1 MRNVLLVLAAVLT
14 AATVQAT
21 TYTYDAYVTP
31 GTLPQNI
38 PSSPWTSVGADGS
51 DTETASG
58 RLLTL
63 SAANNVDP
71 GPYYYAISG
80 TSGIVDTNDEYEIRS
95 RVRVPSSSSV
105 NPFPDRAL
113 YHAYIGDGTRLAGF
127 GVTNISANM
136 NAIFL
141 INSGV
146 GPLVAPYI
154 ATLGNDDFFNI
165 RMTKTGT
172 TGGAGDTVNLF
183 VDGVLAQSVSYTALS
198 SYTFPELLFGNSASQ
213 PFGLTELTGASFGI
227 NEAAFA
233 LLPEP
238 SAIVMVL
245 ASAALLLRRHRRA
258 VS

>member
-1 MRNVLLVLAAVLT
+1 MKMKKCSLVLTGILT
-14 AATVQAT
+14 AGVVHAT

-31 GTLPQNI
+31 NTLPQSI
-38 PSSPWTSVGADGS
+38 PSSPWTSVGAGDA

-63 SAANNVDP
+63 SAANDNTP

-80 TSGIVDTNDEYEIRS
+80 TSGIVDANDEYEIRT

-105 NPFPDRAL
+105 SPFPDRSL
-113 YHAYIGDGTRLAGF
+113 FHAYIGDGTRLVGF
-127 GVTNISANM
+127 GVTNLSANM

-146 GPLVAPYI
+146 SPLVTPYV

-172 TGGAGDTVNLF
+172 SGGASDTVSLY

-213 PFGLTELTGASFGI
+213 PFGLTQLTGASFGI
-227 NEAAFA
+227 NEAAPA

-238 SAIVMVL
+238 TTAVMIL
-245 ASAALLLRRHRRA
+245 AGAMLLMRRYRG
-258 VS
+258 